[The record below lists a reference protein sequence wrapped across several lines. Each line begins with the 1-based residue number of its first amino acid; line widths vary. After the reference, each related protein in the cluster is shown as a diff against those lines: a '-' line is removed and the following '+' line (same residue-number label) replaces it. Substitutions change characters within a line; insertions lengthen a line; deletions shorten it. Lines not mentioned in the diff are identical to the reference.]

1 MLLRVRDLRVRYGG
15 ATALAGVSFEVDEG
29 EVVSIIGANGA
40 GKTTTLEAVSG
51 VQAVGKRSSGEI
63 ELAGARI
70 DRLPAHRIA
79 RLGVA
84 HVPEGRR
91 VFPRS
96 TVEENLLLGA
106 YRRRREARL
115 PAELDAVYERFPV
128 LAERRRQ
135 SAGLLSG
142 GEQQLLALGRALM
155 ARPRLLLL
163 DEPSLGLAPMWVAEV
178 FRIVQ
183 ALAAEG
189 VTILLVEQLATKALA
204 VADRAYVLEAGVV
217 TRAGAAA
224 DLAADPEVRAAYL
237 GA

>member
-1 MLLRVRDLRVRYGG
+1 MLLRVRDLHVRYGG
-15 ATALAGVSFEVDEG
+15 ATALAGVSFDVDEG

-40 GKTTTLEAVSG
+40 GKSTTLKAVSG
-51 VQAVGKRSSGEI
+51 VQEAGKRVAGTI
-63 ELAGARI
+63 EFAGMHIERA
-70 DRLPAHRIA
+70 PAYRIA
-79 RLGVA
+79 RLGVV

-106 YRRRREARL
+106 YRRRRHADL
-115 PAELDAVYERFPV
+115 SAEVAAVCERFPV
-128 LAERRRQ
+128 LGERRGQ
-135 SAGLLSG
+135 PAGLLSG

-163 DEPSLGLAPMWVAEV
+163 DEPSLGLAPLRVAEV
-178 FRIVQ
+178 FEIVQ

-204 VADRAYVLEAGVV
+204 VANRAYVLEAGVV
-217 TRAGAAA
+217 TRTGDAAELAG
-224 DLAADPEVRAAYL
+224 DPDIRAAYL
-237 GA
+237 GG